1 MCGNITSSG
10 VYADNQKDPD
20 LIKKFNTN
28 EMNYGDSES
37 FNAMLQD
44 LYDWSKD
51 GYFGKNPMAQSWDG
65 RVCSGCRQ

>member
-28 EMNYGDSES
+28 ETVSYTH
-37 FNAMLQD
+37 LT
-44 LYDWSKD
+44 
-51 GYFGKNPMAQSWDG
+51 
-65 RVCSGCRQ
+65 RQNWNSQRERMCWNSIFR